1 MPGIKEFVD
10 GKGNKYI
17 VDLSL
22 FNRRVFVG
30 NKVYTSNC
38 INSDKIPEIVKDLLT
53 TSTLS
58 VEEKVEYEVITDK
71 EIYRFKRLTKL

>member
-10 GKGNKYI
+10 EEGNKYT
-17 VDLSL
+17 VDLSR

-30 NKVYTSNC
+30 NKLYTLND
-38 INSDKIPEIVKDLLT
+38 INSDEIPEIVKDFLT

-58 VEEKVEYEVITDK
+58 VEEKVEYEIKTDK
-71 EIYRFKRLTKL
+71 EIYRFKPLKV